1 MRYRTEE
8 VQVGGKLSRAKSVP
22 SEVLPDS
29 SQHLRR
35 ERRCKRPKNGCDQVV
50 EHAQDLARPAI
61 IGRGFAHSVDEMNSG
76 ACRTL
81 Q

>member
-22 SEVLPDS
+22 SEVLQDS
-29 SQHLRR
+29 GQHLRR

-50 EHAQDLARPAI
+50 EHARNLAWPII
-61 IGRGFAHSVDEMNSG
+61 IGRGPEVQFGPAG
-76 ACRTL
+76 GR
-81 Q
+81 